1 MSRADAND
9 MNTLVV
15 IPTYNERENVEAIV
29 LAVLAAG
36 GSGADVLIVDDAS
49 PDGTG
54 ALADALAETHPGRV
68 SVLHRRGKLGL
79 GSAYLEG
86 FRFGLDRG
94 YDAVCEMDADGSH
107 EPAALPLLLAE
118 VAHGADMAIG
128 SRRVPG
134 GRVVGWGPHRH
145 LMSGGAMTLSR
156 LALGLK
162 TRDVT
167 SGFRCYRADVA
178 RALLA
183 MPIRSNGYAF
193 QEETIFFAERMGFA
207 AVEVPIVFRDRM
219 LGKSKLTWREVLQ
232 FFAIIGRLRRT
243 KVPRLRD
250 RS

>member
-1 MSRADAND
+1 MK
-9 MNTLVV
+9 TLVV

-36 GSGADVLIVDDAS
+36 GDGTDVLVVDDAS

-54 ALADALAETHPGRV
+54 ALADALAEAHPGRV

-86 FRFGLDRG
+86 FRIALDRG

-107 EPAALPLLLAE
+107 DPSALPLLLAE
-118 VAHGADMAIG
+118 AERGADLVIG

-134 GRVVGWGPHRH
+134 GRVEGWGPHRH

-167 SGFRCYRADVA
+167 AGYRCYRAGVA

-193 QEETIFFAERMGFA
+193 QEETVFYAERMGFKV
-207 AVEVPIVFRDRM
+207 VEVPIVFRDRL
-219 LGKSKLTWREVLQ
+219 LGRSKLTWREVLQ
-232 FFAIIGRLRRT
+232 FFAIIGRLQRT
-243 KVPRLRD
+243 KVPRMERK
-250 RS
+250 